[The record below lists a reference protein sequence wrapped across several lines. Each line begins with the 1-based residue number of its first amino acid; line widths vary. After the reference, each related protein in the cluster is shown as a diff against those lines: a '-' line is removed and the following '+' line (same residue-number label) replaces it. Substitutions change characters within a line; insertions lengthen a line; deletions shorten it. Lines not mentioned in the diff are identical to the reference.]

1 MNTEIKFER
10 SPNSEFVLLTPIT
23 VNHNNGRLKRE
34 ILGLTMHNPVTH
46 STNLTKRKSLMDSP
60 CYRLL

>member
-34 ILGLTMHNPVTH
+34 ILGFIGHNNGIRNICKH
-46 STNLTKRKSLMDSP
+46 
-60 CYRLL
+60 